1 MINRIARKVYLA
13 FTMTMVLAVFGCS
26 SVPSVRTSVKP
37 SESKRQYLN
46 LKKVAILPIENI
58 AGEKGAE
65 TQVVDLLLTEL
76 NISGTFE
83 EVEDPRYVA
92 SVLKALKIRKI
103 DALDAETV
111 GKMGSEMK
119 AQALLLGD
127 INAWGLGEGS
137 EAAMHVSLT
146 LTLLDTATGK
156 PIWVGS
162 GSHRGS
168 FSWGRVFGLN
178 EGPTDLDIGREVV
191 HSLVKAMSKE
201 IEGKRKEEL
210 VRIKA
215 DESAKLKAAAEA
227 EKRRLEEQMKTV
239 APGK

>member
-1 MINRIARKVYLA
+1 MTRGIARKFCLA
-13 FTMTMVLAVFGCS
+13 STMIMALAVFGCS
-26 SVPSVRTSVKP
+26 SVPSIRTSIKP

-46 LKKVAILPIENI
+46 LKKVAILPLENV

-65 TQVVDLLLTEL
+65 NQVVDLLLTEL
-76 NISGTFE
+76 NISNAFE
-83 EVEDPRYVA
+83 EVEEPRYVA

-111 GKMGSEMK
+111 SKLGSEMK
-119 AQALLLGD
+119 AQAILFGD

-137 EAAMHVSLT
+137 EAAMHVSMT
-146 LTLLDTATGK
+146 LTLLDTTTGK

-191 HSLVKAMSKE
+191 HSLVKAMTKE
-201 IEGKRKEEL
+201 IEGKRKAEL

-227 EKRRLEEQMKTV
+227 EKRRLEEQMKTKE
-239 APGK
+239 PGK